1 MRTPATERGR
11 IVVERIIVSAS
22 EQIYQQ
28 GLHGATLDDILAGA
42 EVGRGQFYR
51 YFDSRDDL
59 VPIVFER
66 EVDNWARRHASEL
79 ARLGE
84 PGGFRRLAQSL
95 VAVSTRSRLQRWC
108 PVAALAVDVV
118 RDPSPVAV
126 AARRAA
132 MHRMAAHLEVGL
144 LAAQREGRLG
154 PAADPHR
161 LANTFLA
168 CFEGGLLVAVATGE
182 LTALEDALEAALAVL
197 AGHGVS

>member
-1 MRTPATERGR
+1 MRMPATERGQSVIER
-11 IVVERIIVSAS
+11 IVVSAS
-22 EQIYQQ
+22 EQFHQQ

-66 EVDNWARRHASEL
+66 QVDSWARRHASEL

-95 VAVSTRSRLQRWC
+95 IAVSARAKLRRWC

-144 LAAQREGRLG
+144 LAAQRDGRLDS
-154 PAADPHR
+154 AADPHR

-168 CFEGGLLVAVATGE
+168 CFEGGFLVAVATGE
-182 LTALEDALEAALAVL
+182 LAALEDALEAALTVL
-197 AGHGVS
+197 AGHGAS

>member
-1 MRTPATERGR
+1 M
-11 IVVERIIVSAS
+11 ERILVSAS
-22 EQIYQQ
+22 EQIHRQ
-28 GLHGATLDDILAGA
+28 GLHGASLEDILAGA

-59 VPIVFER
+59 VPLVFGR

-84 PGGFRRLAQSL
+84 PGGFRRLAESL
-95 VAVSTRSRLQRWC
+95 IAVSARAKLRRWC

-126 AARRAA
+126 AARQAA
-132 MHRMAAHLEVGL
+132 MHRMAAHVELGL
-144 LAAQREGRLG
+144 LAAQRDGRLD

-161 LANTFLA
+161 LANMFLA

-182 LTALEDALEAALAVL
+182 LAALEDALEAALL
-197 AGHGVS
+197 MLDGHGLS

>member
-1 MRTPATERGR
+1 MPATERGR
-11 IVVERIIVSAS
+11 SVVERILASAS
-22 EQIYQQ
+22 EQIHHQ
-28 GLHGATLDDILAGA
+28 GLHGASLDDILAGA

-59 VPIVFER
+59 VPLVFER

-84 PGGFRRLAQSL
+84 PDGFRRLAQSL
-95 VAVSTRSRLQRWC
+95 VAISARTRLQRWC
-108 PVAALAVDVV
+108 PVAALSIDVV

-126 AARRAA
+126 AARQAA

-144 LAAQREGRLG
+144 LAAQRDGRLD

-182 LTALEDALEAALAVL
+182 LAALEDALEAALLVL
-197 AGHGVS
+197 AGHGAS